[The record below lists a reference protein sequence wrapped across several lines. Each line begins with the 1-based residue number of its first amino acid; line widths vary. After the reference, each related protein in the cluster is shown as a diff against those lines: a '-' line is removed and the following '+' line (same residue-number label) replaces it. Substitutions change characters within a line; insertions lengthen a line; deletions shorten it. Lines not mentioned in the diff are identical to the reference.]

1 MAPLFSIAEHFANG
15 LVTTTSNKKVF
26 NNGMYGKIVE
36 AIKAERRETLVIKI
50 LNLPL
55 RIR

>member
-1 MAPLFSIAEHFANG
+1 MAPLFSVAEHFANG

-26 NNGMYGKIVE
+26 NDGMYGKIVE